1 MEAVNVEHKKE
12 LKKVPKLRFP
22 EFEGEWSI
30 IKLGDEVTKI
40 GSGVTPRGGSEV
52 YTDTGVLFIRSQN
65 VNHDRLILE
74 DVTYIPEDIHVQMKS
89 SEVHPSDI
97 LLNITGASIG
107 RSCIVPDD
115 FFIGNVNQHV
125 CIIRLKN
132 GHVSKF
138 YQAFLSSHK
147 GQKLVYQGQ
156 AGGGREGLNFQSIRS
171 FKLGIPRWPEQKKI
185 AVFLSTVDQK
195 IQQLTRKKELLEQYK
210 KGMMQK
216 IFSQEIRFK
225 PALSE
230 VEGEE
235 NGNDYPDWEE
245 KQLSEFLIP
254 TFREIPTPSKLY
266 LAIGV
271 RSHCRGTFQKPDSDP
286 NAIAMDKLFVV
297 KENDLIVNITFAWEG
312 AIAMVKKRD
321 DGGLVSH
328 RFPTYTFDR
337 SKVLSEF
344 FKYVFVQKR
353 FRYTLDLISPGGA
366 GRNRVLSKKEFLKIK
381 WTMPLIE
388 EQKKIA
394 SFLETIDKK
403 IEKVTNQLTQT
414 QQFKKGLLQQM
425 FV

>member
-1 MEAVNVEHKKE
+1 
-12 LKKVPKLRFP
+12 
-22 EFEGEWSI
+22 
-30 IKLGDEVTKI
+30 
-40 GSGVTPRGGSEV
+40 
-52 YTDTGVLFIRSQN
+52 
-65 VNHDRLILE
+65 
-74 DVTYIPEDIHVQMKS
+74 
-89 SEVHPSDI
+89 
-97 LLNITGASIG
+97 
-107 RSCIVPDD
+107 
-115 FFIGNVNQHV
+115 
-125 CIIRLKN
+125 
-132 GHVSKF
+132 
-138 YQAFLSSHK
+138 
-147 GQKLVYQGQ
+147 
-156 AGGGREGLNFQSIRS
+156 
-171 FKLGIPRWPEQKKI
+171 
-185 AVFLSTVDQK
+185 
-195 IQQLTRKKELLEQYK
+195 
-210 KGMMQK
+210 
-216 IFSQEIRFK
+216 
-225 PALSE
+225 
-230 VEGEE
+230 
-235 NGNDYPDWEE
+235 
-245 KQLSEFLIP
+245 LIP

-337 SKVLSEF
+337 SKVLSAF

-414 QQFKKGLLQQM
+414 QKFKKGLLQQM